1 MPLTANLAG
10 MCGVKAVV
18 LHLAATLLLKITTQS
33 QQNRIRNDVK
43 GFESTTLGA
52 IDMSLPI

>member
-1 MPLTANLAG
+1 MPLTANLVG

-18 LHLAATLLLKITTQS
+18 LRLAETPLLKTTTHS

-43 GFESTTLGA
+43 GLEPATR
-52 IDMSLPI
+52 MV